1 MKIAGSPTLVPQRHR
16 NSADHAAVLDGI
28 DFNKF
33 KPTKHFTQDNADIL
47 GRLASGSYSDPADQ
61 QAHLPAG
68 TKFTFLDSKNNASL
82 GIPAPDSGT
91 QVTLIETK
99 KALLVAA
106 RGTSPPWSGENSDDS
121 EWKDFE
127 TDMVA
132 VPVTNYDGSGK
143 VHKGFKDGADGI
155 WDQLKPHLETALKTH
170 KAIHM
175 SGHSLGGAI
184 ALLLADRMVFETGA
198 IPDSV
203 IRMGAPDTGWKEQ
216 AKHLEEVGIAG
227 RTYNFKNCTDPV
239 PGILKGSVEAGKE
252 IYFNRH
258 GLADISGGDH
268 KLDKTLGAGGD
279 VFHGHPD
286 PTHRHACLGY
296 NVLISSRDNTAVLK
310 QVEN

>member
-1 MKIAGSPTLVPQRHR
+1 MKIAALPNLPQRNR
-16 NSADHAAVLDGI
+16 NSAEHAAVLDGI

-33 KPTKHFTQDNADIL
+33 KPAKHFSQDNADIL
-47 GRLASGSYSDPADQ
+47 GRLASGSYSDPEDQ
-61 QAHLPAG
+61 QAHFPASV
-68 TKFTFLDSKNNASL
+68 KFTFLDSKNNASL
-82 GIPAPDSGT
+82 GIPVADSGT

-132 VPVTNYDGSGK
+132 VPGTNYDHTGK

-155 WDQLKPHLETALKTH
+155 WDQLKPHLQSALKTH

-198 IPDSV
+198 IPESV
-203 IRMGAPDTGWKEQ
+203 IRLGAPDTGWAEQ
-216 AKHLEEVGIAG
+216 ARHLEDVGIAQ
-227 RTYNFKNCTDPV
+227 RCYDFKNCTDPV

-258 GLADISGGDH
+258 GIADIRAATTSW
-268 KLDKTLGAGGD
+268 TRPLGPAGTCTTAT
-279 VFHGHPD
+279 
-286 PTHRHACLGY
+286 PTPP
-296 NVLISSRDNTAVLK
+296 TATTASATTC
-310 QVEN
+310 